1 MTRPA
6 DANDLDVALGPTPWT
21 ALRRHIPL
29 WIAVTVLGA
38 VIGAAVT
45 FVIPVQRVTNTEL
58 LLKDPRE
65 VPFRQV
71 GALPSDF
78 ERELERAAELADS
91 ADVIDPAAG
100 ELGVDDAR
108 LRRAVSATTITNG
121 IKIKVSGSNAG
132 EVREWAPAVTASFR
146 AVRTA
151 RIEAQAAAE
160 LAALEEEEVRLQAE
174 LESFQDQVDNG
185 SGTAQQDVRDTRDLI
200 STTREAINQ
209 VRVNATSYAE
219 NDGVVLEK
227 PSERGV
233 FDVRQSPFQGLAV
246 GGALA
251 AALCGFALWLRA
263 AQRRPLLARRAA
275 EGVIAAPFLG
285 AFGEIEVSKGSNP
298 TLPAPETATSCTA
311 VQLVHGSGPI
321 AVVGSTAG
329 EGASLF
335 ALSYAA
341 SAARSGRRTML
352 IDASDDKRGI
362 AARVGAPALTASTN
376 IEAATRTLRFGKGEI
391 DVLSLTEAYVDTASN
406 GSGVDSII
414 TRLADGYDTIVID
427 ADLGD
432 GHTVTP
438 ALAAAAGRALAVVR
452 SGASAND
459 VERLDSTIA
468 GLGVNL
474 IGYVFNEFPRDH
486 RS

>member
-29 WIAVTVLGA
+29 WIAVSVLGA
-38 VIGAAVT
+38 VIGAAVA
-45 FVIPVQRVTNTEL
+45 FVMPVQRVTNTEL

-71 GALPSDF
+71 GALPGDF
-78 ERELERAAELADS
+78 ARELERATELADS
-91 ADVIDPAAG
+91 ADVIDPAADT
-100 ELGVDDAR
+100 LGVDNAR
-108 LRRAVSATTITNG
+108 LRAAVSASTITNG
-121 IKIKVSGSNAG
+121 IKIKVSGSNAS
-132 EVREWAPAVTASFR
+132 EVRDWAPAVVASFR
-146 AVRTA
+146 AARTA
-151 RIEAQAAAE
+151 RIEAQATVDVT
-160 LAALEEEEVRLQAE
+160 ALEEQEVKLQAE
-174 LESFQDQVDNG
+174 LENFQDLLDNG
-185 SGTAQQDVRDTRDLI
+185 SGTAQQDIRDTRDLI
-200 STTREAINQ
+200 TATREAINQ
-209 VRVNATSYAE
+209 VQVNATSLAE

-227 PSERGV
+227 PSARGV
-233 FDVRQSPFQGLAV
+233 FDVRQSPLQGAAA

-251 AALCGFALWLRA
+251 AVLCGLILWARVA
-263 AQRRPLLARRAA
+263 RQRPLLVRRAA

-285 AFGEIEVSKGSNP
+285 AFGEIEVAKGANP

-341 SAARSGRRTML
+341 ASARAGRRTML

-362 AARVGAPALTASTN
+362 AARVGAPSLTASTN
-376 IEAATRTLRFGKGEI
+376 IDAAKRTLRFGKGEI
-391 DVLSLTEAYVDTASN
+391 DVLSVTEAYAETASN
-406 GSGVDSII
+406 GSGVEGII
-414 TRLADGYDTIVID
+414 TRLADDYDAIVID
-427 ADLGD
+427 AELGD

-452 SGASAND
+452 SGTSAND
-459 VERLDSTIA
+459 VERLDSAMA
-468 GLGVNL
+468 GLGVNM